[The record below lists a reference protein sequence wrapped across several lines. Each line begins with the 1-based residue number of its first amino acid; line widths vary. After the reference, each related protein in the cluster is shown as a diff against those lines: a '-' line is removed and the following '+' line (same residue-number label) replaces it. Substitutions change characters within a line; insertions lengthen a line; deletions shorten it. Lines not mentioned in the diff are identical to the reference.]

1 MSRDAL
7 IVGLNTYTYLRKL
20 NAPAEDAEAIAR
32 CLEQQGEFRVWR
44 LPEAIENSKP
54 RVGKTLHLT
63 LPELQRALVQL
74 FKPSGR
80 QIPDTALFYFSG
92 HGVRYDAGIQEGYLA
107 TSDVNPDQGFC
118 GLSLRWLR
126 QLLKESPVRQQIIWL
141 DCCHS
146 GELLNFDEADPGDQG
161 RGRDRCFIAASRAS
175 QVAYEEMGSVHSVL
189 TRALLSGL
197 DPKRL
202 PDRWIDNLVL
212 TDFINQA
219 LKGAIQSP
227 VCNNSGEPINL
238 TRSWEVADQPAATP
252 TEQGVCPYKGL
263 TYFDCNDEDPKYFYG
278 RTALTDQ
285 LLDQVRQ
292 SNFLAIVGA
301 SGSGKSSVLRAGL
314 LHQLK
319 VGRKVSGSDQW
330 QIKIMVPGEH
340 PLQNLALTF
349 VDTTLPSLERAE
361 QLGRAEG
368 LIREGAEG
376 LRRLVQTSGASRVV
390 LVIDQFEEAFTL
402 CQDVTERQQF
412 FACILNV
419 LNISNRKL
427 CLILGMR
434 ADFFGKC
441 LEQEYSGL
449 AKQIEQHLVAVPPMS
464 REELQEAIE
473 QPAKRVELAVEP
485 ELSRQMLEDVE
496 GSPGSLPLLQY
507 TLTEIWKQQTDGCLR
522 LTAYLQLGRVA
533 GTLQKRATEVYES
546 FPDEQRGTVKHIFL
560 ALTQLG
566 EGTEDTRR
574 RVLKADL
581 VNAQHSESGVD
592 VVLKRLA
599 DEKLV
604 VTSEIVGKGIE
615 SGRAAV
621 VDVAHEALIRHWSLL
636 RKWLEESRDLLRQSR
651 KMEALAEEWRMQGKK
666 SDYLLQGRQLLDA
679 KGFQKQYRTEVPL
692 SALVNELIERST
704 RKRRNNRLALVGL
717 GMITPLG
724 LAIFVGV
731 QINNQINKNMQV
743 GRLRETVEK
752 EQTKTDSPS
761 RIAALQGLNRLGQSL
776 ENIQL
781 SDKNL
786 SGVQLSSAI
795 FMNANLNGANL
806 NGANLS
812 GANLSDAELIGAEL
826 SGANL
831 SGAKLDGAKLDGANL
846 SGANLGSVILSSVIL
861 SGANLSGANL
871 DGAELIGANL
881 RYANLSGANLSGA
894 NLSDTNL
901 SDTNLSGADLRYAN
915 LSYANL
921 SGAILL
927 TTNLRN
933 ARDFDPFDSTQL
945 REKQQLVL
953 CHVALPEDFKDK
965 DKLKDRDCDLM
976 PQEFLKR
983 DPKSFKSLEAAKKYV
998 DEARQRKLD

>member
-7 IVGLNTYTYLRKL
+7 VVGLNTYTYLRKL

-54 RVGKTLHLT
+54 RVGKTLQLT

-161 RGRDRCFIAASRAS
+161 KGRDRCFIAASRAS

-189 TRALLSGL
+189 TSALLGGL
-197 DPKRL
+197 DPRRL

-238 TRSWEVADQPAATP
+238 TRSWEVADQPAATS

-376 LRRLVQTSGASRVV
+376 LRRLVQTSGASRALLVV
-390 LVIDQFEEAFTL
+390 DQFEEAFTL

-419 LNISNRKL
+419 LNISDRKL

-592 VVLKRLA
+592 AVLKRLA

-604 VTSEIVGKGIE
+604 VTSEIIGKGIE
-615 SGRAAV
+615 SGRSAV

-651 KMEALAEEWRMQGKK
+651 KLEALAEEWRTQGKK
-666 SDYLLQGRQLLDA
+666 SDYLLQGRQLSDA

-717 GMITPLG
+717 GMLTPLG

-731 QINNQINKNMQV
+731 QINKNMKV
-743 GRLRETVEK
+743 GQLREIVEK
-752 EQTKTDSPS
+752 EQTKTDSQF
-761 RIAALQGLNRLGQSL
+761 RIAALQELSRLGQSL
-776 ENIQL
+776 ESIQL

-786 SGVQLSSAI
+786 RGADLRGADLRGADLSE
-795 FMNANLNGANL
+795 ANLF
-806 NGANLS
+806 
-812 GANLSDAELIGAEL
+812 
-826 SGANL
+826 
-831 SGAKLDGAKLDGANL
+831 
-846 SGANLGSVILSSVIL
+846 
-861 SGANLSGANL
+861 
-871 DGAELIGANL
+871 GANL
-881 RYANLSGANLSGA
+881 RGADLSEANLSLANLRVANLLGANLRVA
-894 NLSDTNL
+894 NLNQANL
-901 SDTNLSGADLRYAN
+901 LGAN

-921 SGAILL
+921 SEANLL
-927 TTNLRN
+927 ATYLRN
-933 ARDFDPFDSTQL
+933 TQNFDPAQL
-945 REKQQLVL
+945 RGKQQPLL
-953 CHVALPEDFKDK
+953 CNVALPEGFKDK
-965 DKLKDRDCDLM
+965 DKLKNRDCDRL
-976 PQEFLKR
+976 PQELLKR
-983 DPKSFKSLEAAKKYV
+983 RPQRFKSLEEAKRFV
-998 DEARQRKLD
+998 DRAKQEKWE

>member
-161 RGRDRCFIAASRAS
+161 KGRDRCFIAASRAS
-175 QVAYEEMGSVHSVL
+175 QVAYEEMGSAHSVL
-189 TRALLSGL
+189 TRALLGGL

-238 TRSWEVADQPAATP
+238 TRSWEVADQPAATS

-376 LRRLVQTSGASRVV
+376 LRRLVQTSGASRVL
-390 LVIDQFEEAFTL
+390 LVVDQFEEAFTL

-464 REELQEAIE
+464 RGELQEAIE

-546 FPDEQRGTVKHIFL
+546 FPDKQRGTVKHTFL

-581 VNAQHSESGVD
+581 VNAQHSESAVD
-592 VVLKRLA
+592 AVLKRLA

-651 KMEALAEEWRMQGKK
+651 KMEALAEEWRTQGKK
-666 SDYLLQGRQLLDA
+666 PDYLLQGRQLSDA
-679 KGFQKQYRTEVPL
+679 KGFQKQYRTEVLL
-692 SALVNELIERST
+692 SALVNELNQQLR
-704 RKRRNNRLALVGL
+704 RKR
-717 GMITPLG
+717 TEY
-724 LAIFVGV
+724 
-731 QINNQINKNMQV
+731 
-743 GRLRETVEK
+743 ETA
-752 EQTKTDSPS
+752 T
-761 RIAALQGLNRLGQSL
+761 
-776 ENIQL
+776 
-781 SDKNL
+781 
-786 SGVQLSSAI
+786 
-795 FMNANLNGANL
+795 F
-806 NGANLS
+806 
-812 GANLSDAELIGAEL
+812 
-826 SGANL
+826 
-831 SGAKLDGAKLDGANL
+831 
-846 SGANLGSVILSSVIL
+846 
-861 SGANLSGANL
+861 
-871 DGAELIGANL
+871 
-881 RYANLSGANLSGA
+881 
-894 NLSDTNL
+894 
-901 SDTNLSGADLRYAN
+901 
-915 LSYANL
+915 
-921 SGAILL
+921 
-927 TTNLRN
+927 
-933 ARDFDPFDSTQL
+933 
-945 REKQQLVL
+945 
-953 CHVALPEDFKDK
+953 
-965 DKLKDRDCDLM
+965 
-976 PQEFLKR
+976 
-983 DPKSFKSLEAAKKYV
+983 
-998 DEARQRKLD
+998 